1 MIILATILIM
11 LIAIAIVILASFPA
25 DKWYF
30 NIPRMLVFGFAG
42 IYMGETVVNIS
53 NFLESYFK

>member
-1 MIILATILIM
+1 MM